1 MIITSM
7 LKMQEIQ
14 LFFSLQ
20 MIINNYQNIVSPST
34 VNTGGHAVDTLTG
47 LLIDL
52 IYDFVIT
59 SRI

>member
-7 LKMQEIQ
+7 LQMLEIQ

-20 MIINNYQNIVSPST
+20 MIINNYQNIISPNA
-34 VNTGGHAVDTLTG
+34 VNTGGHAVDTMTS

-52 IYDFVIT
+52 IYDLT